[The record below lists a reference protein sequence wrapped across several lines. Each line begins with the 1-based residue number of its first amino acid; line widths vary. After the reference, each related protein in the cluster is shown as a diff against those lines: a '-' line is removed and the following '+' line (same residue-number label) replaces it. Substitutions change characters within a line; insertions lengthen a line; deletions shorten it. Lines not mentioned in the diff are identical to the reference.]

1 MLEQDVHETE
11 TGMWIYLLYGLI
23 SVMALKS
30 LLALMSQHKKYHT
43 YLLKQELAKQEA
55 ELAEQA
61 AAEKL
66 ESQLDAASS
75 KLEKRA
81 G

>member
-1 MLEQDVHETE
+1 
-11 TGMWIYLLYGLI
+11 MWILLLYGVI
-23 SVMALKS
+23 GVMALKS
-30 LLALMSQHKKYHT
+30 LLTLMAQHKKVHT

-55 ELAEQA
+55 ELAEQT

-66 ESQLDAASS
+66 EAQLEVASG

-81 G
+81 A

>member
-1 MLEQDVHETE
+1 
-11 TGMWIYLLYGLI
+11 MWKILLYGLVG
-23 SVMALKS
+23 VMALKS
-30 LLALMSQHKKYHT
+30 LLTLMAQHKKVHT

-66 ESQLDAASS
+66 EAQLDDASG

-81 G
+81 A